1 MAFSLVDFLL
11 NNSGAIGSR
20 IMGQSQIVERDR
32 ILAGKSNLKP
42 TNKNKP
48 DADTRRKQAEQEFN
62 EVKADAD
69 TGYEPTRTK
78 LYHDNGVIVFDVV
91 TNFDPKFTS
100 KVTTFPVEDKAEIS
114 DHIINENP
122 KFSVSA
128 IISDYSGNMNPEKG
142 SMTENDA
149 YKELL
154 SIRDNQSPVSLLT
167 VRDTYTDLILTELG
181 FPKATGDGLSLKI
194 ELSFEKIRRV
204 SSELTTVFV
213 KSTGSKAK
221 DKDGKEVKPQTGDTA
236 KKTEGTKEGG
246 AKTPEKG
253 GLRTAVS
260 GSETFEKD
268 ESTNTVKVPTFN

>member
-62 EVKADAD
+62 DVKADAD

-213 KSTGSKAK
+213 KSTGGSKAK
-221 DKDGKEVKPQTGDTA
+221 DKDGKDVKPQTGDAA

-246 AKTPEKG
+246 AKPAVNKG
-253 GLRTAVS
+253 TLEVLNDGT
-260 GSETFEKD
+260 T
-268 ESTNTVKVPTFN
+268 VPTKNQKAATGLGG

>member
-1 MAFSLVDFLL
+1 MAFNLIDLIL
-11 NNSGAIGSR
+11 DNSGAIGSR
-20 IMGQSQIVERDR
+20 LMGISQTAERDR
-32 ILAGKSNLKP
+32 ILEGKPTHDP

-78 LYHDNGVIVFDVV
+78 LYHSEGSIVFDAV
-91 TNFDPKFTS
+91 TNFDPKFST
-100 KVTTFPVEDKAEIS
+100 KVTSFPVEDGAEIS

-181 FPKATGDGLSLKI
+181 FPKATGDGLSLKL

-213 KSTGSKAK
+213 KSTGGSKK
-221 DKDGKEVKPQTGDTA
+221 DKPKQTGDTA
-236 KKTEGTKEGG
+236 NNTKETKDGG
-246 AKTPEKG
+246 AKPPTSVPPDSIAAKK
-253 GLRTAVS
+253 VQ
-260 GSETFEKD
+260 ETGRVRGFF
-268 ESTNTVKVPTFN
+268 TGAPP